1 MSESA
6 NGNRPGGVK
15 LSLSSPPFCST
26 PPAQGLAKHAA
37 RNCTAVV
44 TAAWTVTVFYLLSL
58 SISAFALE
66 SGTYRLLSVAK
77 SGKLILISQPT
88 TKTRYILDASNAK
101 ITANGK
107 PLEFQEL
114 TNYVSI
120 HVKFDLRKSSK
131 AGIEIDGTAS
141 DITVPVTLP
150 GDKPNRK

>member
-1 MSESA
+1 MEDSTRGHGRCGFSA
-6 NGNRPGGVK
+6 SR
-15 LSLSSPPFCST
+15 CSRFLRLT
-26 PPAQGLAKHAA
+26 ATRVRKQPARKRAA
-37 RNCTAVV
+37 L
-44 TAAWTVTVFYLLSL
+44 VFLTTL
-58 SISAFALE
+58 SIICLFSSRIPVFGLE
-66 SGTYRLLSVAK
+66 SGTYRLLSVAT
-77 SGKLILISQPT
+77 SGKLILISQPS
-88 TKTRYILDASNAK
+88 TKTKYILDASNAK

-150 GDKPNRK
+150 GDKPNHK

>member
-1 MSESA
+1 MPESA
-6 NGNRPGGVK
+6 NGHETDGVQ
-15 LSLSSPPFCST
+15 LSLSFPPLRST
-26 PPAQGLAKHAA
+26 TPAGGINKP
-37 RNCTAVV
+37 TAVAM
-44 TAAWTVTVFYLLSL
+44 AAWTMTVFCLLSL
-58 SISAFALE
+58 GQSAFALE
-66 SGTYRLLSVAK
+66 SGTYRLLSVAT
-77 SGKLILISQPT
+77 SGKLILISQPA

-120 HVKFDLRKSSK
+120 HVKFDLRKSTK